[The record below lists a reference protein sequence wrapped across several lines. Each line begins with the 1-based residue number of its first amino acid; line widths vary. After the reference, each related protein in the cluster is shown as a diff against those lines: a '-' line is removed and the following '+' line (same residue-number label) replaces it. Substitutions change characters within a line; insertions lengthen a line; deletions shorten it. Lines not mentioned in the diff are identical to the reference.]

1 MQKQNFKQIAIAFIA
16 VFVVFTSCQK
26 DDKELTVEFETVEFA
41 VNPME
46 TKIVSIYSN
55 TDWSVEI
62 KQAGAWLSVTPPG
75 GRNDDTLT
83 LTAQVND
90 DFAERYATIT
100 LSGAGVKDKAIAVMQ
115 QGDKTKDA
123 ILLKEIH
130 YNGYGLYTFEYDD
143 QHRLTNR
150 NEYDS
155 NGTLRSMMTLTYEND
170 GDLTSVLWVNQNGY
184 VIRSGPVKDG
194 NKISFWG
201 VMISNYEVELNTE
214 GLPEKL
220 EHFRQGS
227 NSMSDVWSNTKYT
240 YTWVNRNLTQAD
252 YNVTGVNY
260 FEEEYEKSGT
270 NTYTYDDKKSP
281 FYHCA
286 TPRWFWMWYFNN
298 TVTACSLNNLISTNS
313 DNETDK
319 YTYNE
324 DGFLAT
330 EKRGTGII
338 TYTYIRRPGTGNSE

>member
-1 MQKQNFKQIAIAFIA
+1 MKRQVYKNMAIAFIA
-16 VFVVFTSCQK
+16 VLIAFASCQK
-26 DDKELTVEFETVEFA
+26 DDQELTVEYETVEFA
-41 VNPME
+41 VNPTE
-46 TKIVSIYSN
+46 AKTISIYSN

-62 KQAGAWLSVTPPG
+62 QQVGAWLSVTPSG
-75 GRNDDTLT
+75 GRNDSTIT

-90 DFAERYATIT
+90 DFAARHATIT
-100 LSGAGVKDKAIAVMQ
+100 VAGADVKAKTIAVMQ
-115 QGDKTKDA
+115 QGDKTKEV
-123 ILLKEIH
+123 ILLEEMQSVDGSR
-130 YNGYGLYTFEYDD
+130 YLFEYDD
-143 QHRLTNR
+143 QHRLAKRYHYN
-150 NEYDS
+150 S
-155 NGTLRSMMTLTYEND
+155 NGTLRDTMTLTYD
-170 GDLTSVLWVNQNGY
+170 DYGDLTSVLWVTEDGY
-184 VIRSGPVKDG
+184 IISSGPAKDG

-201 VMISNYEVELNTE
+201 VMISRYEIELNAE
-214 GLPEKL
+214 GLPGTL
-220 EHFRQGS
+220 EHFRRGS

-260 FEEEYEKSGT
+260 FEEEYEGSGT

-298 TVTACSLNNLISTNS
+298 TVTACSLNNLVSADS
-313 DNETDK
+313 DDETYD

-330 EKRGTGII
+330 ETRGSGTI
-338 TYTYIRRPGTGNSE
+338 TYTYIKRAGMEDID